1 MKIALIFFL
10 LTLNLMAREA
20 GTGTPTTGV
29 INWRVVQTVGAD
41 SGNVELS
48 EASNDTNLVFVVSE
62 PGAVPAVSD
71 SMGNVYTL
79 SASSGQLFA
88 YVATGIKGG
97 LTTVSVQNARA
108 ISVTEVAG
116 VSHAAGNS
124 TSGTGFSATGH
135 VSATVPSIV
144 LWALDVTSH
153 GSWPVRYIGDGVVES
168 RLFGKVLIGVNAINP
183 GTYPVT
189 VQITSENAAGGNY
202 SMALMVLN

>member
-1 MKIALIFFL
+1 MKYIVFFL
-10 LTLNLMAREA
+10 LTLNLMARQA

-29 INWRVVQTVGAD
+29 IDWRVVQTIGAD
-41 SGNVELS
+41 SGKVELNETS
-48 EASNDTNLVFVVSE
+48 GSTNTVFVISDS
-62 PGAVPAVSD
+62 ATVPMVSD
-71 SMGNVYTL
+71 SVGNVYTL

-88 YVATGIKGG
+88 FVASGINGG
-97 LTTVSVQNARA
+97 TTTVNVQNARS

-116 VSHAAGNS
+116 VSHATGSS

-153 GSWPVRYIGDGVVES
+153 GSWPVRYIGDGAVES
-168 RLFGKVLIGVNAINP
+168 LLLGKVLIGVNAINP

-189 VQITSENAAGGNY
+189 VQITSENPSGGSY
-202 SMALMVLN
+202 SMVLVTLD